1 MRSKDNL
8 TAAYLRS
15 NSRFADLIN
24 VHCFGGRTVI
34 QPEDVREDDS
44 VEIRI
49 QRDGRKITSRKR
61 YRDVVRRG
69 EI

>member
-1 MRSKDNL
+1 MRNKDNL

-34 QPEDVREDDS
+34 QPEDVS